1 VSREKKI
8 LIIAGEASGDLH
20 GGNLAKAL
28 LALEPELG
36 ISGMGGKMM
45 REAGVNT
52 LQDISRLAVVGIWEV
67 LTHLK
72 DIKAAF
78 NLMEETIVRERPDAV
93 VLIDYPDFNLR
104 IAKKARAAG
113 VKVVYYVSPQ
123 VWAWR
128 KGRIKNIAKVV
139 DRMLV
144 VFPFE
149 EALYRDAGVK
159 CTFVGHPL
167 LDEETGTLSKE
178 ELTNKFGLDPQ
189 KPILG
194 ILPGSRKK
202 ELHFHLPVMLKA
214 YSLIKEKMPDV
225 QAVIPVAPTLS
236 LGDFREYLAGY
247 EDVRL
252 IDEDAAGV
260 MTVMDTAM
268 VASGTATLQ
277 TALKGKPMV
286 IIYKLS
292 PFTYWLGKMLIDVP
306 FIGMPNL
313 IAGREAAPELVQ
325 DEASPERISSLI
337 LKMFYDKAY
346 YGDIVRNLGLVS
358 EKLGG
363 PGASKRAALEVLK
376 EAGI

>member
-28 LALEPELG
+28 LALKPDLD
-36 ISGMGGKMM
+36 IFGMGGKMM

-78 NLMEETIVRERPDAV
+78 RLMEETIVRERPDAV

-104 IAKKARAAG
+104 IARKARAAG

-128 KGRIKNIAKVV
+128 KGRIKHIAKVV

-149 EALYRDAGVK
+149 EALYQEAGVK
-159 CTFVGHPL
+159 CSFVGHPL
-167 LDEETGTLSKE
+167 LDEETGARSKE
-178 ELTNKFGLDPQ
+178 GLADKFGLDPQ

-214 YSLIKEKMPDV
+214 YSLIKEKMPEI

-236 LGDFREYLAGY
+236 PDGFREYLAGY

-252 IDEDAAGV
+252 IDDAPGV
-260 MTVMDTAM
+260 MTVMDTAV

-286 IIYKLS
+286 IIYRLS
-292 PFTYWLGKMLIDVP
+292 PVTYWLGRMLISVP

-313 IAGREAAPELVQ
+313 IAGMEAVPELIQ
-325 DEASPERISSLI
+325 GEASPERISSLI

-346 YGDIVRNLGLVS
+346 YGDIVRNLALVS

-363 PGASKRAALEVLK
+363 PGASKRAALEVLE

>member
-1 VSREKKI
+1 MSREKKI

-28 LALEPELG
+28 LALRPDLG

-45 REAGVNT
+45 RDAGVNT

-78 NLMEETIVRERPDAV
+78 NLMEETIVRERPDAL

-104 IAKKARAAG
+104 IAKKAKAAG

-128 KGRIKNIAKVV
+128 RGRIKHIAKVV

-149 EALYRDAGVK
+149 EALYREAGVK
-159 CTFVGHPL
+159 CSFVGHPL
-167 LDEETGTLSKE
+167 LDEETETRPKDVLAQ
-178 ELTNKFGLDPQ
+178 KFGLDPQ

-202 ELHFHLPVMLKA
+202 ELHFHLPVMLAAFSRIKA
-214 YSLIKEKMPDV
+214 KMPDV
-225 QAVIPVAPTLS
+225 QAVIPLAPTLS
-236 LGDFREYLAGY
+236 PDDFREYLAGY

-252 IDEDAAGV
+252 INDAPGV
-260 MTVMDTAM
+260 MTVMDTAV

-286 IIYKLS
+286 IIYNLS

-313 IAGREAAPELVQ
+313 IAGMEAVPELIQ
-325 DEASPERISSLI
+325 NEASPERISSLI

-346 YGDIVRNLGLVS
+346 YGDIVRNLALVS

-363 PGASKRAALEVLK
+363 PGASERAALEVLN

>member
-28 LALEPELG
+28 LALKPDLN

-78 NLMEETIVRERPDAV
+78 GLMEETIVRERPDAV

-149 EALYRDAGVK
+149 EALYREAGVK
-159 CTFVGHPL
+159 CSFVGHPL
-167 LDEETGTLSKE
+167 LDEEAETRSKE
-178 ELTNKFGLDPQ
+178 GLTNKFGLDPQ
-189 KPILG
+189 KHILG
-194 ILPGSRKK
+194 ILPGSRRK

-214 YSLIKEKMPDV
+214 FSRIKDTMPDV

-236 LGDFREYLAGY
+236 PDDFKEYLTGS

-252 IDEDAAGV
+252 INDDAPGV
-260 MTVMDTAM
+260 MTVMDAAI

-277 TALKGKPMV
+277 TAIKGKPMV
-286 IIYKLS
+286 IIYRLS
-292 PFTYWLGKMLIDVP
+292 SVTYWLGRVLISVP

-313 IAGREAAPELVQ
+313 IAGYEAVPELIQ
-325 DEASPERISSLI
+325 GEANPERISSLI

-346 YGDIVRNLGLVS
+346 YGDIVRNLALVS

-363 PGASKRAALEVLK
+363 PGASERAASEILE
-376 EAGI
+376 EAGV

>member
-28 LALEPELG
+28 LALMPDLG

-45 REAGVNT
+45 RDAGVNT
-52 LQDISRLAVVGIWEV
+52 FQDISRLAVVGIWEV

-78 NLMEETIVRERPDAV
+78 NLMEETIIRERPDAL

-104 IAKKARAAG
+104 IAKKAKAAG

-128 KGRIKNIAKVV
+128 RGRIKHIAKVV

-149 EALYRDAGVK
+149 EALYREAGVK
-159 CTFVGHPL
+159 CSFVGHPL
-167 LDEETGTLSKE
+167 LDEETETRPKDVLAQ
-178 ELTNKFGLDPQ
+178 KFGLDPQ

-202 ELHFHLPVMLKA
+202 ELHFHLPVMLEAFSRIKA
-214 YSLIKEKMPDV
+214 KMPDV
-225 QAVIPVAPTLS
+225 QAVIPLAPTLS
-236 LGDFREYLAGY
+236 PDDFRQYLAGY

-252 IDEDAAGV
+252 INDAPGV
-260 MTVMDTAM
+260 MTVMDAAM

-292 PFTYWLGKMLIDVP
+292 PVTYWLGKMLIDVP

-313 IAGREAAPELVQ
+313 IAGMEAVPELIQ
-325 DEASPERISSLI
+325 NDASPERISSLI

-346 YGDIVRNLGLVS
+346 YGDIVRNLALVS

-363 PGASKRAALEVLK
+363 PGASERAALEVLK
-376 EAGI
+376 EAGV

>member
-28 LALEPELG
+28 LALKPDLG
-36 ISGMGGKMM
+36 IFGMGGKMM

-78 NLMEETIVRERPDAV
+78 NLMDEAIIRERPDAV

-128 KGRIKNIAKVV
+128 KGRIKHIAKVV

-149 EALYRDAGVK
+149 EALYREAGVK
-159 CTFVGHPL
+159 CSFVGHPL
-167 LDEETGTLSKE
+167 LDEETGTRPKE
-178 ELTNKFGLDPQ
+178 ELANKFRLDPQ

-225 QAVIPVAPTLS
+225 QAVIPLAPTLS
-236 LGDFREYLAGY
+236 ADDFREYLAGY

-252 IDEDAAGV
+252 IDDAPGV
-260 MTVMDTAM
+260 MTVMDTAV

-286 IIYKLS
+286 IIYRLS
-292 PFTYWLGKMLIDVP
+292 PVTYWLGKMLIDVP

-313 IAGREAAPELVQ
+313 IAGMEAVPELIQ
-325 DEASPERISSLI
+325 NEASPERISSLI

-363 PGASKRAALEVLK
+363 SGASKRAALEVLK

>member
-1 VSREKKI
+1 MSREKKI

-28 LALEPELG
+28 LALMPDLG

-45 REAGVNT
+45 RDAGVNT
-52 LQDISRLAVVGIWEV
+52 FQDISRLAVVGIWEV

-78 NLMEETIVRERPDAV
+78 NLMEETIIRERPDAL

-104 IAKKARAAG
+104 IAKKAKAAG

-128 KGRIKNIAKVV
+128 RGRIKHIAKVV

-149 EALYRDAGVK
+149 EALYREAGVK
-159 CTFVGHPL
+159 CSFVGHPL
-167 LDEETGTLSKE
+167 LDEETETRPKDVLAQ
-178 ELTNKFGLDPQ
+178 KFGLDPQ

-202 ELHFHLPVMLKA
+202 ELHFHLPVMLEAFSRIKA
-214 YSLIKEKMPDV
+214 KMPDV
-225 QAVIPVAPTLS
+225 QAVIPLAPTLS
-236 LGDFREYLAGY
+236 PDDFRQYLAGY

-252 IDEDAAGV
+252 INDAPGV
-260 MTVMDTAM
+260 MTVMDAAM

-292 PFTYWLGKMLIDVP
+292 PVTYWLGKMLIDVP

-313 IAGREAAPELVQ
+313 IAGMEAVPELIQ
-325 DEASPERISSLI
+325 NDASPERISSLI

-346 YGDIVRNLGLVS
+346 YGDIVRNLALVS

-363 PGASKRAALEVLK
+363 PGASERAALEVLK
-376 EAGI
+376 EAGV